1 MSQEVMMEEVV
12 LGTDQEEG
20 REDGAVERGSAG
32 SNELGAKT
40 QENPHPRPTRRLER
54 TKWLRETSLQCE
66 TRYERWSGDTPRVWK
81 IGRLVQK
88 KIELSVMVME
98 ELTSQIKK

>member
-1 MSQEVMMEEVV
+1 MSHEVMVDEVV
-12 LGTDQEEG
+12 LWMDQEEY
-20 REDGAVERGSAG
+20 RDEGAEVGGSAESG
-32 SNELGAKT
+32 ELEANT
-40 QENPHPRPTRRLER
+40 QENPHHHPTRWQEKKKGTL
-54 TKWLRETSLQCE
+54 ETSLQCG

-88 KIELSVMVME
+88 KIELSVMAME